1 MGEINTMSGCR
12 HLVIS
17 IVGVSPEGKIEQAD
31 LQTMS
36 EDYFY
41 PEVLFSQD
49 GLKLLRKMV
58 SEAGWMKFAIT
69 GFKCL

>member
-1 MGEINTMSGCR
+1 MSKCR

-17 IVGVSPEGKIEQAD
+17 IVGVSREGNIEQAD
-31 LQTMS
+31 FQAMS
-36 EDYFY
+36 EDYFC

-49 GLKLLRKMV
+49 GLKLLRKLV
-58 SEAGWMKFAIT
+58 SDAGWIKFVIT